1 MGRAAIALTV
11 AAVATAA
18 ASPTLAGAAG
28 WPLAIPSAGYC
39 VPAPADGAYVPR
51 VVGALDAPAAVTRP
65 IAILDTG
72 VDPDVPQ
79 LAGRVL
85 QGYDALTGAPVS
97 GDPDGHGT
105 EAAGLA
111 ASAGPG
117 VRGIAPA
124 GQILPIRIYDANRAS
139 SADAL
144 SKGIALAVA
153 KGAGVIVIAGSGPLA
168 DASDDDVA
176 LVTHAIDAAFT
187 KGVLTVAGMG
197 DDTATVAATM
207 PAALPHVLV
216 AGAAT
221 ATPSRS
227 AAVNTGPWLDLL
239 VPAEGVEGPLPA
251 ALCVHGFGFST
262 GSSFGAPSLGAA
274 AALVMAQRPGLT
286 TQQYFELLRR
296 AGTDLGPV
304 GRDDDS
310 GFGLLNV
317 GVALAGAPPGKESQ
331 AEVDD
336 DPFWVRGPYAKAHP
350 PLLTKTKLRFKV
362 KGSVSPAKDPAD
374 VYRVTLSA
382 RERLVATVAAADPT
396 ALLELAIL
404 GPGAGD
410 FDVSDGLDESRLVA
424 TGGLSNDPQ
433 VEVTAKVGGTYYI
446 AVQAADAVDPDDP
459 AATAPSVEPYQLS
472 AYKQH
477 RTPKRKPAKKRR

>member
-1 MGRAAIALTV
+1 
-11 AAVATAA
+11 
-18 ASPTLAGAAG
+18 
-28 WPLAIPSAGYC
+28 
-39 VPAPADGAYVPR
+39 VPAPADGIYVPR

-72 VDPDVPQ
+72 VDPDVPE

-117 VRGIAPA
+117 VRGIAPSS
-124 GQILPIRIYDANRAS
+124 QILPIRIYDANRAS
-139 SADAL
+139 SAAAL

-153 KGAGVIVIAGSGPLA
+153 KGAGVIVVAGSGPLA
-168 DASDDDVA
+168 GASNDDVA
-176 LVTHAIDAAFT
+176 LVSHAIDAAFT
-187 KGVLTVAGMG
+187 KGVLTIAGMG

-262 GSSFGAPSLGAA
+262 GSSFAAPSLGAA

-286 TQQYFELLRR
+286 TQQYFELVRR
-296 AGTDLGPV
+296 AGTDLGPI

-310 GFGLLNV
+310 GFGLLDV
-317 GVALAGAPPGKESQ
+317 RAALTGAPPAKETQ
-331 AEVDD
+331 PEVDD

-350 PLLTKTKLRFKV
+350 ALLTKTKLRFKV
-362 KGSVSPAKDPAD
+362 KGAVSPAKDPAD
-374 VYRVTLSA
+374 VYRVSLSA
-382 RERLVATVAAADPT
+382 RERLVATVAAADPN

-433 VEVTAKVGGTYYI
+433 VEVTAKVSGTYYI
-446 AVQAADAVDPDDP
+446 AVESADAVDPDD
-459 AATAPSVEPYQLS
+459 ATAIAADLEPYQLS

-477 RTPKRKPAKKRR
+477 KKATKKQKATKQAKRR